1 MWKRLGFLSP
11 GLVIVLALVG
21 FARQGQGLERGGT
34 LILAIPVREGLV
46 LCGDRWITDQTGARV
61 GEETKIKPVGERA
74 AFVISGRVGL
84 DLNTNP
90 RTVLFDAHQL
100 TEQFLKDKDVETADW
115 EDYATTLRSAF
126 QGALE
131 RVPFAQWPESRW
143 GSQSF
148 LQVLIFYID
157 SQHQLQGV
165 YVRLQYLKQQPPMI
179 DVSLKRMVRGQFT
192 HALPIPIGNQRVYR
206 ELESGHAPAFDDL
219 RRSSIIQRFIKGTL
233 PVDNATSSEAISF
246 ARIVISATSTRAR
259 LLPGPNE
266 PVGPDCDCFVLSKNE
281 GLVPIPDH

>member
-1 MWKRLGFLSP
+1 MWRRLGCLSP

-21 FARQGQGLERGGT
+21 FARQDQRVERGGT

-90 RTVLFDAHQL
+90 PTVLFDAHQL
-100 TEQFLKDKDVETADW
+100 TEQYLKDKDVETADW
-115 EDYATTLRSAF
+115 EEYQATLRAAL
-126 QGALE
+126 QRALE
-131 RVPFAQWPESRW
+131 KLPFAQWPESRW

-165 YVRLQYLKQQPPMI
+165 YVRLQYLRQQPPMI
-179 DVSLKRMVRGQFT
+179 DVSLKRMVREQFT
-192 HALPIPIGNQRVYR
+192 RALPIPIGNQRVYR

-219 RRSSIIQRFIKGTL
+219 RRSGIIQRFIRGTL
-233 PVDNATSSEAISF
+233 PVDGATSSEAISF
-246 ARIVISATSTRAR
+246 ARMVIRATSTRAR
-259 LLPGPNE
+259 LLAGPYE
-266 PVGPDCDCFVLSKNE
+266 PVGPDCDCFVLSKDA